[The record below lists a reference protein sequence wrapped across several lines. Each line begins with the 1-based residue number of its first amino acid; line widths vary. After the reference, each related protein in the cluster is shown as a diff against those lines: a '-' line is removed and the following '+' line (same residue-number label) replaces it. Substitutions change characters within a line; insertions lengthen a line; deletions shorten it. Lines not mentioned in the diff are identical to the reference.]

1 MKTFATVS
9 FCLFLQQQV
18 VTGFQLQP
26 ATTIITTKE
35 MHHSPQPLFVSALD
49 DSFSE
54 NDYSTSSSSLQHQH
68 HHHHHHIFKSRRS
81 MLQRTITGIAVATGL
96 LLPKRAGAAP
106 TRKCTDIESC
116 RELGEQK
123 VEKDLKENPRVKL
136 DNGVRY
142 KVLRPGTDDAVVK
155 DGSTVDIIYSVSKP
169 GEGYMF
175 SQGFGFEKID
185 AMGDGKMQS
194 DLGMDSLRIKVGAK
208 DVPICIESALVG
220 MKRGERRRVE
230 LPASVGF
237 ATSDWKPEPR
247 TNRGKAAL
255 DNYRSIVEGRGTN
268 QPPFPAATF
277 WDVEVLRIRS

>member
-1 MKTFATVS
+1 MKTLATVCV
-9 FCLFLQQQV
+9 CLFLQQQV

-26 ATTIITTKE
+26 ATTIITTSKE
-35 MHHSPQPLFVSALD
+35 IQIHQPKPLFTSALED
-49 DSFSE
+49 AFTE
-54 NDYSTSSSSLQHQH
+54 NDYTSSSSSSLKHRN
-68 HHHHHHIFKSRRS
+68 IFKTRRS
-81 MLQRTITGIAVATGL
+81 VLQRTVTSIAVATGL
-96 LLPKRAGAAP
+96 LLPKRAGAA
-106 TRKCTDIESC
+106 TRKCTDIETC
-116 RELGEQK
+116 REIGEQK
-123 VEKDLKENPRVKL
+123 VEKDLKENPRVTL

-142 KVLRPGTDDAVVK
+142 KVLRPGTDAAVVK

-175 SQGFGFEKID
+175 SQGFGFEKIN

-208 DVPICIESALVG
+208 DVPVGIESALIG

-237 ATSDWKPEPR
+237 ATSNWKPEPR

-255 DNYRSIVEGRGTN
+255 DNYQSIVEGRGTN